1 MRPAIFIFI
10 MFFYQN
16 SIAHEQCMRLNFC
29 ERVKEILVAERN
41 ELKEENLI
49 LLNKIDRLSSKTH
62 FSDLN
67 SDKSIIVKKLH
78 TLKMQYLTEKEIEHI
93 DYVLD
98 QNLTVDAKLLV
109 VKKFGLSEDEFN
121 AVRILL
127 GQPIKHLS
135 AIQLGQLKTL
145 TINDEGLGGIKIGMT
160 IEEASVVVG
169 FDMSKTHYQY
179 GGSECRS
186 YGLYTGEYSHDG
198 IRLLMINNIIDTI
211 DIYDAGIKTA
221 KGLSIGDSMVSVQKS
236 YHGKYKIY
244 NAYEW
249 PENTISIKLK
259 NGIYLGFTGPLFLK
273 SQKENPAYK
282 EGDENKIKENIGRI
296 SIGRGGGTVEGC
308 L

>member
-1 MRPAIFIFI
+1 MRPAIIIFI

-16 SIAHEQCMRLNFC
+16 SIAHEQCMGLSFC
-29 ERVKEILVAERN
+29 ERVKEILIAEKN
-41 ELKEENLI
+41 ELKEERLI
-49 LLNKIDRLSSKTH
+49 LLNKIETLSSKIY
-62 FSDLN
+62 FSNLN

-78 TLKMQYLTEKEIEHI
+78 ALKMQPLTEKEIEYI
-93 DYVLD
+93 DYTLD
-98 QNLTVDAKLLV
+98 QNLTVDAKILV
-109 VKKFGLSEDEFN
+109 IKKYGLSEDEFS

-135 AIQLGQLKTL
+135 TIQLERLKTL
-145 TINDEGLGGIKIGMT
+145 TVNDEGLGGIRIGMT
-160 IEEASVVVG
+160 IEEASGIVG

-179 GGSECRS
+179 GDSECRS
-186 YGLYTGEYSHDG
+186 YGLYSGEYSHDG
-198 IRLLMINNIIDTI
+198 IRLLMIKNVIDTI
-211 DIYDAGIKTA
+211 DIYDRKIKTTND
-221 KGLSIGDSMVSVQKS
+221 LSVGDSMHSVQKK
-236 YHGKYKIY
+236 YPGKYNVY

-259 NGIYLGFTGPLFLK
+259 NGIYLSFTGPLFLK

-282 EGDENKIKENIGRI
+282 KGDENKIKENIGKI